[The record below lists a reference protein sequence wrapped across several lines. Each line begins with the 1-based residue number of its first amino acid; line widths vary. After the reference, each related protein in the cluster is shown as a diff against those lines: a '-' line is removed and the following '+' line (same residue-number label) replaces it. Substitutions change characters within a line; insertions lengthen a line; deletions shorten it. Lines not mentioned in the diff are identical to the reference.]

1 VNRAV
6 RKFGRPVR
14 AVILAVL
21 VHVAFGLLLGLSLS
35 FKPQVIKPS
44 IAQPVKAIV
53 IEKERKKEPDR
64 SAIAQEKTRKKEA
77 EKKRKK
83 EAEKKRKVEAEKK
96 RKQEAEKKRKQEAE
110 KKRKKEAE
118 KKRKKEAEKK
128 RKKEA
133 EKKRKKEAE
142 KKRKKEAEK
151 KRKVEAEKKR
161 KQEAEKKRKKEA
173 EKKRKA
179 KAEKKRKQEAE
190 KKRKAEEA
198 REQEKQDAYSALGSL
213 VGAIKGK
220 IEGNWS
226 NRLACSGQ
234 EVTIS
239 VKVNISGEVTA
250 VQVVGDSGDD
260 ACRRSAENAVYK
272 ASPLPF
278 PDNPRFFKWL
288 DQEFQIIFKP
298 DI

>member
-1 VNRAV
+1 MNRAV
-6 RKFGRPVR
+6 RKFSRPVR

-21 VHVAFGLLLGLSLS
+21 VHVVFGLLLGLSLS
-35 FKPQVIKPS
+35 FKPQVIKPG
-44 IAQPVKAIV
+44 IAKPVKAIV
-53 IEKERKKEPDR
+53 IDRSTLAQEETSKKEV
-64 SAIAQEKTRKKEA
+64 
-77 EKKRKK
+77 EKKRK
-83 EAEKKRKVEAEKK
+83 A
-96 RKQEAEKKRKQEAE
+96 
-110 KKRKKEAE
+110 
-118 KKRKKEAEKK
+118 
-128 RKKEA
+128 
-133 EKKRKKEAE
+133 
-142 KKRKKEAEK
+142 
-151 KRKVEAEKKR
+151 
-161 KQEAEKKRKKEA
+161 EAEKKRKKEA

-179 KAEKKRKQEAE
+179 KAEKKRKAKAE
-190 KKRKAEEA
+190 KKRKAEKA

>member
-1 VNRAV
+1 MNRAV
-6 RKFGRPVR
+6 RKFSRPVR

-35 FKPQVIKPS
+35 FKPQVIKPG

-53 IEKERKKEPDR
+53 IEKKRQKEPDR
-64 SAIAQEKTRKKEA
+64 SAIAQEETSKKEA
-77 EKKRKK
+77 EKKRK
-83 EAEKKRKVEAEKK
+83 A
-96 RKQEAEKKRKQEAE
+96 
-110 KKRKKEAE
+110 
-118 KKRKKEAEKK
+118 
-128 RKKEA
+128 
-133 EKKRKKEAE
+133 
-142 KKRKKEAEK
+142 
-151 KRKVEAEKKR
+151 
-161 KQEAEKKRKKEA
+161 EAEKKRKKEA

-179 KAEKKRKQEAE
+179 
-190 KKRKAEEA
+190 EEA
-198 REQEKQDAYSALGSL
+198 REQEEQEAYSALGSL

-239 VKVNISGEVTA
+239 VKVNISGEVT
-250 VQVVGDSGDD
+250 VVKVVGDSGDD

-288 DQEFQIIFKP
+288 DQEFQIKFKP

>member
-1 VNRAV
+1 MNRAV
-6 RKFGRPVR
+6 RKFSRPVR

-35 FKPQVIKPS
+35 FKPQVIKPG
-44 IAQPVKAIV
+44 IAKPVKAIV
-53 IEKERKKEPDR
+53 IDR
-64 SAIAQEKTRKKEA
+64 STITQE
-77 EKKRKK
+77 EKN
-83 EAEKKRKVEAEKK
+83 
-96 RKQEAEKKRKQEAE
+96 
-110 KKRKKEAE
+110 
-118 KKRKKEAEKK
+118 
-128 RKKEA
+128 KKEA

-161 KQEAEKKRKKEA
+161 KAEAEKKRKKEAEKKRKQEAEKKRKKEAEKKRKQEAEKKRKKEA

-179 KAEKKRKQEAE
+179 EA
-190 KKRKAEEA
+190 A

-239 VKVNISGEVTA
+239 VKVNVSGEVTA
-250 VQVVGDSGDD
+250 VKVVGDSGDD

>member
-1 VNRAV
+1 MNRAV
-6 RKFGRPVR
+6 RKFSRPVR

-35 FKPQVIKPS
+35 FKPQVIKPG
-44 IAQPVKAIV
+44 IAKPVKAIV
-53 IEKERKKEPDR
+53 IDR
-64 SAIAQEKTRKKEA
+64 STITQE
-77 EKKRKK
+77 EKN
-83 EAEKKRKVEAEKK
+83 
-96 RKQEAEKKRKQEAE
+96 
-110 KKRKKEAE
+110 
-118 KKRKKEAEKK
+118 
-128 RKKEA
+128 KKEA

-161 KQEAEKKRKKEA
+161 KAEAEKKRKKEAEKKRKQEAEKKRKKEAEKKRKQEAEKKRKKEAEKKRKQEAEKKRKKEA

-179 KAEKKRKQEAE
+179 EA
-190 KKRKAEEA
+190 A

-239 VKVNISGEVTA
+239 VKVNVSGEVTA
-250 VQVVGDSGDD
+250 VKVVGDSGDD

>member
-1 VNRAV
+1 MNRAV
-6 RKFGRPVR
+6 RKFSRPVR

-35 FKPQVIKPS
+35 FKPQVIKPG
-44 IAQPVKAIV
+44 IAKPVKAIV
-53 IEKERKKEPDR
+53 IDR
-64 SAIAQEKTRKKEA
+64 STLAKEETSKKEA

-83 EAEKKRKVEAEKK
+83 EG
-96 RKQEAEKKRKQEAE
+96 
-110 KKRKKEAE
+110 
-118 KKRKKEAEKK
+118 
-128 RKKEA
+128 
-133 EKKRKKEAE
+133 
-142 KKRKKEAEK
+142 
-151 KRKVEAEKKR
+151 
-161 KQEAEKKRKKEA
+161 

-179 KAEKKRKQEAE
+179 KAE

-239 VKVNISGEVTA
+239 VKVNISGEVTT

>member
-1 VNRAV
+1 MVWCATSSRLWQILNTSASTDYCTGQGGFVYASKARA
-6 RKFGRPVR
+6 
-14 AVILAVL
+14 
-21 VHVAFGLLLGLSLS
+21 
-35 FKPQVIKPS
+35 
-44 IAQPVKAIV
+44 
-53 IEKERKKEPDR
+53 
-64 SAIAQEKTRKKEA
+64 
-77 EKKRKK
+77 
-83 EAEKKRKVEAEKK
+83 
-96 RKQEAEKKRKQEAE
+96 
-110 KKRKKEAE
+110 
-118 KKRKKEAEKK
+118 
-128 RKKEA
+128 
-133 EKKRKKEAE
+133 
-142 KKRKKEAEK
+142 
-151 KRKVEAEKKR
+151 
-161 KQEAEKKRKKEA
+161 
-173 EKKRKA
+173 
-179 KAEKKRKQEAE
+179 
-190 KKRKAEEA
+190 EA

-239 VKVNISGEVTA
+239 VKVNVSGEVTA
-250 VQVVGDSGDD
+250 VKVVGDSGDD

>member
-1 VNRAV
+1 MNRAV
-6 RKFGRPVR
+6 RKFSRPVR

-35 FKPQVIKPS
+35 FKPQVIEPS
-44 IAQPVKAIV
+44 VAKPVKAIV
-53 IEKERKKEPDR
+53 IDR
-64 SAIAQEKTRKKEA
+64 SAIEQEEKHKAEAEKKRKAEA

-83 EAEKKRKVEAEKK
+83 EAEKNRKAKAK
-96 RKQEAEKKRKQEAE
+96 
-110 KKRKKEAE
+110 
-118 KKRKKEAEKK
+118 
-128 RKKEA
+128 
-133 EKKRKKEAE
+133 
-142 KKRKKEAEK
+142 
-151 KRKVEAEKKR
+151 
-161 KQEAEKKRKKEA
+161 
-173 EKKRKA
+173 KKRKA
-179 KAEKKRKQEAE
+179 KAEKKRKAKAK
-190 KKRKAEEA
+190 KKRQAEEA
-198 REQEKQDAYSALGSL
+198 REQEKQAAYSALGSL
-213 VGAIKGK
+213 VGAIKRK

-250 VQVVGDSGDD
+250 VKVVGDSGDD
-260 ACRRSAENAVYK
+260 TCRRSAENAVYK

-278 PDNPRFFKWL
+278 PDNPRFLKWL

>member
-1 VNRAV
+1 MNRAV
-6 RKFGRPVR
+6 RKFSRPVR

-35 FKPQVIKPS
+35 FKPQVIKPG

-53 IEKERKKEPDR
+53 IEKKRKKEPDR
-64 SAIAQEKTRKKEA
+64 SAIAQEETSKTEA
-77 EKKRKK
+77 EKKRK
-83 EAEKKRKVEAEKK
+83 A
-96 RKQEAEKKRKQEAE
+96 
-110 KKRKKEAE
+110 
-118 KKRKKEAEKK
+118 
-128 RKKEA
+128 
-133 EKKRKKEAE
+133 
-142 KKRKKEAEK
+142 
-151 KRKVEAEKKR
+151 
-161 KQEAEKKRKKEA
+161 EAEKKRKKEA

-179 KAEKKRKQEAE
+179 KAEKKRKKEAEKERKAEAEKKRKAKAE

-198 REQEKQDAYSALGSL
+198 REQEEQDAYSALGSL

-239 VKVNISGEVTA
+239 VKVNISGEVT
-250 VQVVGDSGDD
+250 VVKVVGDSGDD

>member
-1 VNRAV
+1 MNRAV
-6 RKFGRPVR
+6 RKFSRPVR

-44 IAQPVKAIV
+44 IAKPVKAIV
-53 IEKERKKEPDR
+53 IDR
-64 SAIAQEKTRKKEA
+64 STITQEETNKK
-77 EKKRKK
+77 
-83 EAEKKRKVEAEKK
+83 
-96 RKQEAEKKRKQEAE
+96 
-110 KKRKKEAE
+110 
-118 KKRKKEAEKK
+118 
-128 RKKEA
+128 
-133 EKKRKKEAE
+133 
-142 KKRKKEAEK
+142 
-151 KRKVEAEKKR
+151 EAEKKR

-179 KAEKKRKQEAE
+179 QA
-190 KKRKAEEA
+190 A

-239 VKVNISGEVTA
+239 VKVNVSGEVTA
-250 VQVVGDSGDD
+250 VKVVGDTGDD

>member
-1 VNRAV
+1 MNRAV
-6 RKFGRPVR
+6 RKFSRPVR

-35 FKPQVIKPS
+35 FKPQVIKPG
-44 IAQPVKAIV
+44 IAEPVKAIV
-53 IEKERKKEPDR
+53 IDRSTLAKEETSKKEV
-64 SAIAQEKTRKKEA
+64 EKKRKAEA

-83 EAEKKRKVEAEKK
+83 EAEKKRKA
-96 RKQEAEKKRKQEAE
+96 EAE
-110 KKRKKEAE
+110 KKRKKEVE
-118 KKRKKEAEKK
+118 KKRKAEAEKK
-128 RKKEA
+128 RKAEA
-133 EKKRKKEAE
+133 EKKRKA
-142 KKRKKEAEK
+142 
-151 KRKVEAEKKR
+151 
-161 KQEAEKKRKKEA
+161 EAEKKRKKEA

-179 KAEKKRKQEAE
+179 KAEKKRKAE
-190 KKRKAEEA
+190 KA

>member
-6 RKFGRPVR
+6 RKFSRPVR

-35 FKPQVIKPS
+35 FKPQVIKPG
-44 IAQPVKAIV
+44 IAKPVKAIV
-53 IEKERKKEPDR
+53 IDR
-64 SAIAQEKTRKKEA
+64 STLAQEETS
-77 EKKRKK
+77 
-83 EAEKKRKVEAEKK
+83 
-96 RKQEAEKKRKQEAE
+96 
-110 KKRKKEAE
+110 
-118 KKRKKEAEKK
+118 
-128 RKKEA
+128 
-133 EKKRKKEAE
+133 
-142 KKRKKEAEK
+142 
-151 KRKVEAEKKR
+151 
-161 KQEAEKKRKKEA
+161 KKEA

-179 KAEKKRKQEAE
+179 EK
-190 KKRKAEEA
+190 A

>member
-1 VNRAV
+1 MNRAV
-6 RKFGRPVR
+6 RKFSRPVR

-44 IAQPVKAIV
+44 IAKPVKAIV
-53 IEKERKKEPDR
+53 IDR
-64 SAIAQEKTRKKEA
+64 STITQEETNKK
-77 EKKRKK
+77 
-83 EAEKKRKVEAEKK
+83 EAEKK
-96 RKQEAEKKRKQEAE
+96 RKQEAEKKRKA
-110 KKRKKEAE
+110 
-118 KKRKKEAEKK
+118 
-128 RKKEA
+128 
-133 EKKRKKEAE
+133 
-142 KKRKKEAEK
+142 
-151 KRKVEAEKKR
+151 
-161 KQEAEKKRKKEA
+161 EAEKKRKKEA

-179 KAEKKRKQEAE
+179 EA
-190 KKRKAEEA
+190 A

-239 VKVNISGEVTA
+239 VKVNVSGEVTA
-250 VQVVGDSGDD
+250 VKVVGDSGDD

>member
-1 VNRAV
+1 MIEDWANQDRFDWAAWNAEAAILVYDRPLHKRLLELHDLRALD
-6 RKFGRPVR
+6 FGAPGSYHSIAATEDRVVLVGEFGIGAPVA
-14 AVILAVL
+14 AVIAEALIASGVKHI
-21 VHVAFGLLLGLSLS
+21 VSLGTAGGIQTDLHAGQIISV
-35 FKPQVIKPS
+35 Q
-44 IAQPVKAIV
+44 
-53 IEKERKKEPDR
+53 
-64 SAIAQEKTRKKEA
+64 
-77 EKKRKK
+77 
-83 EAEKKRKVEAEKK
+83 
-96 RKQEAEKKRKQEAE
+96 
-110 KKRKKEAE
+110 
-118 KKRKKEAEKK
+118 
-128 RKKEA
+128 
-133 EKKRKKEAE
+133 
-142 KKRKKEAEK
+142 
-151 KRKVEAEKKR
+151 
-161 KQEAEKKRKKEA
+161 
-173 EKKRKA
+173 
-179 KAEKKRKQEAE
+179 
-190 KKRKAEEA
+190 
-198 REQEKQDAYSALGSL
+198 
-213 VGAIKGK
+213 GAIKGK

>member
-1 VNRAV
+1 MNRAV
-6 RKFGRPVR
+6 RKFSRPVR

-35 FKPQVIKPS
+35 FKPQVIKPG

-53 IEKERKKEPDR
+53 IEKKRKKEPDR
-64 SAIAQEKTRKKEA
+64 SAIAQEETSKKEA
-77 EKKRKK
+77 EKKRK
-83 EAEKKRKVEAEKK
+83 A
-96 RKQEAEKKRKQEAE
+96 
-110 KKRKKEAE
+110 
-118 KKRKKEAEKK
+118 
-128 RKKEA
+128 
-133 EKKRKKEAE
+133 
-142 KKRKKEAEK
+142 
-151 KRKVEAEKKR
+151 
-161 KQEAEKKRKKEA
+161 EAEKKRKKEA

-179 KAEKKRKQEAE
+179 KAEKKRK
-190 KKRKAEEA
+190 AEEA
-198 REQEKQDAYSALGSL
+198 REQEEQDAYSALGSL

-239 VKVNISGEVTA
+239 VKVNISGEVT
-250 VQVVGDSGDD
+250 VVKVVGDSGDD

>member
-1 VNRAV
+1 MNRAV
-6 RKFGRPVR
+6 RKFSRPVR

-35 FKPQVIKPS
+35 FKPQVIKPG

-53 IEKERKKEPDR
+53 IEKKRKKEPDR
-64 SAIAQEKTRKKEA
+64 SAIAQEETSKKEA

-83 EAEKKRKVEAEKK
+83 EAEKKRKAG
-96 RKQEAEKKRKQEAE
+96 
-110 KKRKKEAE
+110 
-118 KKRKKEAEKK
+118 
-128 RKKEA
+128 
-133 EKKRKKEAE
+133 AE

-151 KRKVEAEKKR
+151 KRKV
-161 KQEAEKKRKKEA
+161 
-173 EKKRKA
+173 
-179 KAEKKRKQEAE
+179 
-190 KKRKAEEA
+190 EEA

>member
-1 VNRAV
+1 MNRAV
-6 RKFGRPVR
+6 RKFSRPVR

-35 FKPQVIKPS
+35 FKPQVIKPG
-44 IAQPVKAIV
+44 IAKPVKAIV
-53 IEKERKKEPDR
+53 IDRSTLAQEETSKKEV
-64 SAIAQEKTRKKEA
+64 
-77 EKKRKK
+77 EKKRK
-83 EAEKKRKVEAEKK
+83 AD
-96 RKQEAEKKRKQEAE
+96 
-110 KKRKKEAE
+110 
-118 KKRKKEAEKK
+118 
-128 RKKEA
+128 
-133 EKKRKKEAE
+133 
-142 KKRKKEAEK
+142 
-151 KRKVEAEKKR
+151 
-161 KQEAEKKRKKEA
+161 AEKKRKKEA

-179 KAEKKRKQEAE
+179 KAE

-213 VGAIKGK
+213 VGAIKGR

>member
-1 VNRAV
+1 MNRAV
-6 RKFGRPVR
+6 RKFSRPVR

-35 FKPQVIKPS
+35 FKPQVIKPG
-44 IAQPVKAIV
+44 IAKPVKAIV
-53 IEKERKKEPDR
+53 IDRSTLAKEETSKKEVEKKRKAEAEKKRKKEV
-64 SAIAQEKTRKKEA
+64 

-83 EAEKKRKVEAEKK
+83 EAEKKRKAD
-96 RKQEAEKKRKQEAE
+96 
-110 KKRKKEAE
+110 
-118 KKRKKEAEKK
+118 
-128 RKKEA
+128 
-133 EKKRKKEAE
+133 
-142 KKRKKEAEK
+142 
-151 KRKVEAEKKR
+151 
-161 KQEAEKKRKKEA
+161 AEKKRKKEA

-179 KAEKKRKQEAE
+179 KAEKKRKAEAEKKRKKEVEKKRKAKVE

-198 REQEKQDAYSALGSL
+198 REQEEQDAYSALGSL

-239 VKVNISGEVTA
+239 VKVNISGEVT
-250 VQVVGDSGDD
+250 VVKVVGDSGDD

>member
-1 VNRAV
+1 MNRAV
-6 RKFGRPVR
+6 RKFSRPVR

-44 IAQPVKAIV
+44 IAKPVKAIV
-53 IEKERKKEPDR
+53 IDR
-64 SAIAQEKTRKKEA
+64 SAIEDKQTRKKEAAA

-83 EAEKKRKVEAEKK
+83 EAA
-96 RKQEAEKKRKQEAE
+96 
-110 KKRKKEAE
+110 
-118 KKRKKEAEKK
+118 
-128 RKKEA
+128 
-133 EKKRKKEAE
+133 
-142 KKRKKEAEK
+142 
-151 KRKVEAEKKR
+151 
-161 KQEAEKKRKKEA
+161 
-173 EKKRKA
+173 
-179 KAEKKRKQEAE
+179 AE
-190 KKRKAEEA
+190 KKRKAEVA

-250 VQVVGDSGDD
+250 VKILGDSGDD

-288 DQEFQIIFKP
+288 DEEFTIIFKP

>member
-6 RKFGRPVR
+6 RKFSRPVR

-35 FKPQVIKPS
+35 FKPQVIEPS
-44 IAQPVKAIV
+44 VAKPVKAIV
-53 IEKERKKEPDR
+53 IDR
-64 SAIAQEKTRKKEA
+64 SAIEQEEKRKAEAKKKHKAEA

-83 EAEKKRKVEAEKK
+83 EAEKKRNAEAKKKHKAEAEKK
-96 RKQEAEKKRKQEAE
+96 RKA
-110 KKRKKEAE
+110 
-118 KKRKKEAEKK
+118 
-128 RKKEA
+128 
-133 EKKRKKEAE
+133 
-142 KKRKKEAEK
+142 
-151 KRKVEAEKKR
+151 
-161 KQEAEKKRKKEA
+161 EA

-179 KAEKKRKQEAE
+179 KAKKKRQ
-190 KKRKAEEA
+190 AEEA
-198 REQEKQDAYSALGSL
+198 REQEKQAAYSALGSL
-213 VGAIKGK
+213 VGAIKRK

-250 VQVVGDSGDD
+250 VKVVGDSGDD
-260 ACRRSAENAVYK
+260 TCRRSAENAVYK

-278 PDNPRFFKWL
+278 PDNPRFLKWL

-298 DI
+298 GI

>member
-6 RKFGRPVR
+6 RKFSRPVR

-35 FKPQVIKPS
+35 FKPQVIKPG
-44 IAQPVKAIV
+44 IAKPVKAIV
-53 IEKERKKEPDR
+53 IDRSTLAKEETSKKEVETKRKAEAEKKRKKEV
-64 SAIAQEKTRKKEA
+64 ETKRKAEA
-77 EKKRKK
+77 GKKRKK
-83 EAEKKRKVEAEKK
+83 EAEKKRKA
-96 RKQEAEKKRKQEAE
+96 
-110 KKRKKEAE
+110 
-118 KKRKKEAEKK
+118 
-128 RKKEA
+128 
-133 EKKRKKEAE
+133 
-142 KKRKKEAEK
+142 
-151 KRKVEAEKKR
+151 
-161 KQEAEKKRKKEA
+161 EAEKKRKKEA

-179 KAEKKRKQEAE
+179 KAEKKRKAE
-190 KKRKAEEA
+190 KA

>member
-1 VNRAV
+1 MNRAV
-6 RKFGRPVR
+6 RKFSRPVR

-35 FKPQVIKPS
+35 FKPQVIKPG

-53 IEKERKKEPDR
+53 IEKKRKKEPDR
-64 SAIAQEKTRKKEA
+64 SAIAQEETSKAKAEKKRKAEA

-83 EAEKKRKVEAEKK
+83 EV
-96 RKQEAEKKRKQEAE
+96 
-110 KKRKKEAE
+110 
-118 KKRKKEAEKK
+118 
-128 RKKEA
+128 
-133 EKKRKKEAE
+133 
-142 KKRKKEAEK
+142 
-151 KRKVEAEKKR
+151 
-161 KQEAEKKRKKEA
+161 

-179 KAEKKRKQEAE
+179 KAE

-198 REQEKQDAYSALGSL
+198 REQEEQDAYSALGSL

-239 VKVNISGEVTA
+239 VKVNISGEVT
-250 VQVVGDSGDD
+250 VVKVVGDSGDD

-288 DQEFQIIFKP
+288 DQEFQIKFKP

>member
-6 RKFGRPVR
+6 RKFSRPVR

-35 FKPQVIKPS
+35 FKPQVIEPS
-44 IAQPVKAIV
+44 VAKPVKAIV
-53 IEKERKKEPDR
+53 IDR
-64 SAIAQEKTRKKEA
+64 SAIEQEEKHKAEAKKKHKA
-77 EKKRKK
+77 
-83 EAEKKRKVEAEKK
+83 
-96 RKQEAEKKRKQEAE
+96 
-110 KKRKKEAE
+110 
-118 KKRKKEAEKK
+118 
-128 RKKEA
+128 
-133 EKKRKKEAE
+133 
-142 KKRKKEAEK
+142 
-151 KRKVEAEKKR
+151 
-161 KQEAEKKRKKEA
+161 EAEKKRKKEA

-179 KAEKKRKQEAE
+179 KAEKKRKAEAE
-190 KKRKAEEA
+190 KKRKAEAEKKRKAEAEKKRKKEAEKKRKAKAEKKRKAKAKKKRQAEEA
-198 REQEKQDAYSALGSL
+198 REQEKQAAYSALGSL
-213 VGAIKGK
+213 VGAIKRK

-250 VQVVGDSGDD
+250 VKVVGDSGDD
-260 ACRRSAENAVYK
+260 TCRRSAENAVYK

-278 PDNPRFFKWL
+278 PDNPRFLKWL

-298 DI
+298 GI

>member
-1 VNRAV
+1 MNRAV
-6 RKFGRPVR
+6 RKFSRPVR

-35 FKPQVIKPS
+35 FKPQVIKPG
-44 IAQPVKAIV
+44 IAKPVKAIV
-53 IEKERKKEPDR
+53 IDRSTLAQEETSKKEV
-64 SAIAQEKTRKKEA
+64 EKKRKAEA

-83 EAEKKRKVEAEKK
+83 EADKKRKV
-96 RKQEAEKKRKQEAE
+96 
-110 KKRKKEAE
+110 
-118 KKRKKEAEKK
+118 
-128 RKKEA
+128 
-133 EKKRKKEAE
+133 
-142 KKRKKEAEK
+142 
-151 KRKVEAEKKR
+151 
-161 KQEAEKKRKKEA
+161 
-173 EKKRKA
+173 
-179 KAEKKRKQEAE
+179 
-190 KKRKAEEA
+190 EEA

>member
-1 VNRAV
+1 MNRAV
-6 RKFGRPVR
+6 RKFSRPVR

-44 IAQPVKAIV
+44 IAKPVKAIV
-53 IEKERKKEPDR
+53 IDR
-64 SAIAQEKTRKKEA
+64 STITQEETNKKKA

-83 EAEKKRKVEAEKK
+83 EAA
-96 RKQEAEKKRKQEAE
+96 
-110 KKRKKEAE
+110 
-118 KKRKKEAEKK
+118 
-128 RKKEA
+128 
-133 EKKRKKEAE
+133 
-142 KKRKKEAEK
+142 
-151 KRKVEAEKKR
+151 
-161 KQEAEKKRKKEA
+161 
-173 EKKRKA
+173 
-179 KAEKKRKQEAE
+179 AE
-190 KKRKAEEA
+190 KKRKAEVA

-239 VKVNISGEVTA
+239 VKVNVSGEVTA
-250 VQVVGDSGDD
+250 VKVVGDSGDD
-260 ACRRSAENAVYK
+260 ACRRAAENAVYK

>member
-1 VNRAV
+1 MNRAV
-6 RKFGRPVR
+6 RKFSRPVR

-44 IAQPVKAIV
+44 IAKPVKAIV
-53 IEKERKKEPDR
+53 IDR
-64 SAIAQEKTRKKEA
+64 SAIEDKQTRKKEAAA

-83 EAEKKRKVEAEKK
+83 EAA
-96 RKQEAEKKRKQEAE
+96 AE
-110 KKRKKEAE
+110 KKRKKEA
-118 KKRKKEAEKK
+118 A
-128 RKKEA
+128 
-133 EKKRKKEAE
+133 
-142 KKRKKEAEK
+142 
-151 KRKVEAEKKR
+151 
-161 KQEAEKKRKKEA
+161 
-173 EKKRKA
+173 
-179 KAEKKRKQEAE
+179 AE
-190 KKRKAEEA
+190 KKRKAEVA

-239 VKVNISGEVTA
+239 VKVNVSGEVTA
-250 VQVVGDSGDD
+250 VKVVGDSGDD

>member
-1 VNRAV
+1 M
-6 RKFGRPVR
+6 
-14 AVILAVL
+14 
-21 VHVAFGLLLGLSLS
+21 
-35 FKPQVIKPS
+35 
-44 IAQPVKAIV
+44 
-53 IEKERKKEPDR
+53 
-64 SAIAQEKTRKKEA
+64 
-77 EKKRKK
+77 
-83 EAEKKRKVEAEKK
+83 
-96 RKQEAEKKRKQEAE
+96 
-110 KKRKKEAE
+110 
-118 KKRKKEAEKK
+118 
-128 RKKEA
+128 
-133 EKKRKKEAE
+133 
-142 KKRKKEAEK
+142 
-151 KRKVEAEKKR
+151 
-161 KQEAEKKRKKEA
+161 
-173 EKKRKA
+173 
-179 KAEKKRKQEAE
+179 
-190 KKRKAEEA
+190 
-198 REQEKQDAYSALGSL
+198 GSL

>member
-1 VNRAV
+1 MNRAV
-6 RKFGRPVR
+6 RKFSRPVR

-44 IAQPVKAIV
+44 IAKPVKAIV
-53 IEKERKKEPDR
+53 IDR
-64 SAIAQEKTRKKEA
+64 STITQEETN
-77 EKKRKK
+77 
-83 EAEKKRKVEAEKK
+83 
-96 RKQEAEKKRKQEAE
+96 
-110 KKRKKEAE
+110 KKEAE

-142 KKRKKEAEK
+142 KKRKQEAEK
-151 KRKVEAEKKR
+151 KRKKEAEKKR

-173 EKKRKA
+173 EKKRK
-179 KAEKKRKQEAE
+179 KEAE
-190 KKRKAEEA
+190 KKRKAEAA

-239 VKVNISGEVTA
+239 VKVNVSGEVTA
-250 VQVVGDSGDD
+250 VKVVGDSGDD

>member
-1 VNRAV
+1 MNRAV
-6 RKFGRPVR
+6 RKFSRPVR

-35 FKPQVIKPS
+35 FKPQVIKPG
-44 IAQPVKAIV
+44 IAKPVKAIV
-53 IEKERKKEPDR
+53 IDRSTLAQEETSKKEV
-64 SAIAQEKTRKKEA
+64 
-77 EKKRKK
+77 EKKRK
-83 EAEKKRKVEAEKK
+83 A
-96 RKQEAEKKRKQEAE
+96 
-110 KKRKKEAE
+110 
-118 KKRKKEAEKK
+118 
-128 RKKEA
+128 
-133 EKKRKKEAE
+133 
-142 KKRKKEAEK
+142 
-151 KRKVEAEKKR
+151 
-161 KQEAEKKRKKEA
+161 EAEKKRKKEA

-179 KAEKKRKQEAE
+179 KAEKKRKAE
-190 KKRKAEEA
+190 KA

>member
-6 RKFGRPVR
+6 RKFSRPVR

-35 FKPQVIKPS
+35 FKPQVIKPG
-44 IAQPVKAIV
+44 IAKPVKAIV
-53 IEKERKKEPDR
+53 IDRSTLAKEETSKKEV
-64 SAIAQEKTRKKEA
+64 

-83 EAEKKRKVEAEKK
+83 EAEKKRKA
-96 RKQEAEKKRKQEAE
+96 
-110 KKRKKEAE
+110 
-118 KKRKKEAEKK
+118 
-128 RKKEA
+128 
-133 EKKRKKEAE
+133 
-142 KKRKKEAEK
+142 
-151 KRKVEAEKKR
+151 
-161 KQEAEKKRKKEA
+161 EAEKKRKKEA

-179 KAEKKRKQEAE
+179 KAEKKRKAE
-190 KKRKAEEA
+190 KA

>member
-1 VNRAV
+1 MNRAV
-6 RKFGRPVR
+6 RKFSRPVR

-35 FKPQVIKPS
+35 FKPQVIKPG
-44 IAQPVKAIV
+44 IAKPVKAIV
-53 IEKERKKEPDR
+53 IDRSTLAQEETSKKEV
-64 SAIAQEKTRKKEA
+64 
-77 EKKRKK
+77 EKKRK
-83 EAEKKRKVEAEKK
+83 A
-96 RKQEAEKKRKQEAE
+96 
-110 KKRKKEAE
+110 
-118 KKRKKEAEKK
+118 
-128 RKKEA
+128 
-133 EKKRKKEAE
+133 
-142 KKRKKEAEK
+142 
-151 KRKVEAEKKR
+151 
-161 KQEAEKKRKKEA
+161 EAEKKRKKEA

-179 KAEKKRKQEAE
+179 KAEKQ
-190 KKRKAEEA
+190 RKAEKA

-239 VKVNISGEVTA
+239 VKVNISGEVTT

>member
-1 VNRAV
+1 MNRAV
-6 RKFGRPVR
+6 RKFSRPVR

-35 FKPQVIKPS
+35 FKPQVIKPG
-44 IAQPVKAIV
+44 IAKPVKAIV
-53 IEKERKKEPDR
+53 IDRSTLAKEETSKKEV
-64 SAIAQEKTRKKEA
+64 EKKRKADA

-83 EAEKKRKVEAEKK
+83 EV
-96 RKQEAEKKRKQEAE
+96 
-110 KKRKKEAE
+110 
-118 KKRKKEAEKK
+118 
-128 RKKEA
+128 
-133 EKKRKKEAE
+133 
-142 KKRKKEAEK
+142 
-151 KRKVEAEKKR
+151 
-161 KQEAEKKRKKEA
+161 

-179 KAEKKRKQEAE
+179 KAEKKRKAE
-190 KKRKAEEA
+190 KA

>member
-1 VNRAV
+1 MNRAV
-6 RKFGRPVR
+6 RKFSRPVR

-44 IAQPVKAIV
+44 IAKPVKAIV
-53 IEKERKKEPDR
+53 IDR
-64 SAIAQEKTRKKEA
+64 STITQEETNKK
-77 EKKRKK
+77 K
-83 EAEKKRKVEAEKK
+83 
-96 RKQEAEKKRKQEAE
+96 AE

-133 EKKRKKEAE
+133 EKKRKQEAE
-142 KKRKKEAEK
+142 KKRKK
-151 KRKVEAEKKR
+151 EAEKKR

-179 KAEKKRKQEAE
+179 QA
-190 KKRKAEEA
+190 A

-239 VKVNISGEVTA
+239 VKVNVSGEVTA
-250 VQVVGDSGDD
+250 VKVVGDSGDD

>member
-1 VNRAV
+1 MNRAV
-6 RKFGRPVR
+6 RKFSRPVR

-35 FKPQVIKPS
+35 FKPQVIKPG
-44 IAQPVKAIV
+44 IAKPVKAIV
-53 IEKERKKEPDR
+53 IDR
-64 SAIAQEKTRKKEA
+64 STITQEEKNKKEA

-96 RKQEAEKKRKQEAE
+96 RKKEAEKKRKKEAEKKRKKEAEKKRKVEAE

-142 KKRKKEAEK
+142 KKRKAEA
-151 KRKVEAEKKR
+151 
-161 KQEAEKKRKKEA
+161 
-173 EKKRKA
+173 
-179 KAEKKRKQEAE
+179 
-190 KKRKAEEA
+190 A

-220 IEGNWS
+220 IQENWS
-226 NRLACSGQ
+226 NLRACSSQ

-239 VKVNISGEVTA
+239 VKVNINGEVTA
-250 VQVVGDSGDD
+250 VKVVGDSGD
-260 ACRRSAENAVYK
+260 E
-272 ASPLPF
+272 
-278 PDNPRFFKWL
+278 
-288 DQEFQIIFKP
+288 QIQ
-298 DI
+298 